1 VRAQL
6 LDAERRSGCK
16 VFIKKEL
23 RAEKNLKKARKNT
36 CKKGPLARIM
46 NNDKLIVLFFTY
58 VLVSVG
64 QWN

>member
-1 VRAQL
+1 MRARL
-6 LDAERRSGCK
+6 LGSEWRCDCK
-16 VFIKKEL
+16 VFVKKEL
-23 RAEKNLKKARKNT
+23 RIDKNLKKAGKNT

-46 NNDKLIVLFFTY
+46 NNDKLIVLFFKY